1 MKRFA
6 AVMAMILVAAL
17 AVTAMAA
24 QEKGPGGPGGS
35 GGPES
40 FGPGHGKG
48 IVKLLEDLGL
58 TSDQKGTIAK
68 ILKDNREQSKVLHEA
83 MKKAH
88 EGMRE
93 VMEKTPGEES
103 LVRKAA
109 QAMAKAGEELAVN
122 MGKTKA
128 KIDSVLTPEQRTKAS
143 EMKAE
148 FKGRFKDRFE
158 KGQKDLDDWIEK
170 NLKS

>member
-1 MKRFA
+1 
-6 AVMAMILVAAL
+6 MILVAAL

-24 QEKGPGGPGGS
+24 QAKGPGGPGGS

-48 IVKLLEDLGL
+48 IVRMLDDLGL
-58 TSDQKGTIAK
+58 SPEQKGSVAK
-68 ILKDNREQSKVLHEA
+68 ILKDNREQSKALHEA

-88 EGMRE
+88 EGLRE
-93 VMEKTPGEES
+93 VMDKTPGDES

-122 MGKTKA
+122 KGKLQA
-128 KIDSVLTPEQRTKAS
+128 KIDAVLTP
-143 EMKAE
+143 
-148 FKGRFKDRFE
+148 
-158 KGQKDLDDWIEK
+158 
-170 NLKS
+170 

>member
-6 AVMAMILVAAL
+6 AAMVLVAAL
-17 AVTAMAA
+17 VATAMAA
-24 QEKGPGGPGGS
+24 QEKGPGGP
-35 GGPES
+35 EN

-58 TSDQKGTIAK
+58 TPEQKGTIAK

-93 VMEKTPGEES
+93 VMEKSPGDES

-109 QAMAKAGEELAVN
+109 QVMAKAGEELAVN

-128 KIDSVLTPEQRTKAS
+128 KIDSVLTPEQKAKAL
-143 EMKAE
+143 EKKAE
-148 FKGRFKDRFE
+148 FKNRFKDRFE

>member
-1 MKRFA
+1 
-6 AVMAMILVAAL
+6 MILVAAL

-24 QEKGPGGPGGS
+24 QAKAPGGPDAP

-48 IVKLLEDLGL
+48 IVGMLEDLGL
-58 TSDQKGTIAK
+58 SPEQKGTIAK
-68 ILKDNREQSKVLHEA
+68 ILKDNREQSKTLHEA

-88 EGMRE
+88 EGLRE
-93 VMEKTPGEES
+93 VMDKTPGDES

-122 MGKTKA
+122 KGKMKA
-128 KIDSVLTPEQRTKAS
+128 KIDSVLTPEQKAKAGAK
-143 EMKAE
+143 KAE
-148 FKGRFKDRFE
+148 FKNRFKDRFE
-158 KGQKDLDDWIEK
+158 KGQKGLDDWIEK

>member
-6 AVMAMILVAAL
+6 AVMILVAAL

-24 QEKGPGGPGGS
+24 QEKGPGGS

-48 IVKLLEDLGL
+48 IVKMLEDLGL
-58 TSDQKGTIAK
+58 TPEQKSTIAK
-68 ILKDNREQSKVLHEA
+68 ILKDNREPANALHEA
-83 MKKAH
+83 MRKAH

-93 VMEKTPGEES
+93 VMDKTPGDES
-103 LVRKAA
+103 LVRKAV
-109 QAMAKAGEELAVN
+109 QAMSKAGEELAVN
-122 MGKTKA
+122 AGKVKA
-128 KIDSVLTPEQRTKAS
+128 KIDSVLTPEQRAKAS
-143 EMKAE
+143 EKKAE
-148 FKGRFKDRFE
+148 LKNRFKDKFE
-158 KGQKDLDDWIEK
+158 KGKKDLDDWIEQ